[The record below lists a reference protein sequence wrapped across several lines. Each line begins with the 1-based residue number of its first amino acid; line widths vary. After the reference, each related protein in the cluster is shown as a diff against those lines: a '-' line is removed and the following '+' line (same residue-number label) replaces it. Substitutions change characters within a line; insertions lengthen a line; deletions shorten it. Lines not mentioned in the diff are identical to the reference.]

1 LPQHWLTP
9 GVEAE
14 VIGAKALAL
23 GPEPI
28 IGAQRV
34 ALRLADRRLTLV
46 TDGMGPFK
54 PDHADLNGAA
64 ATAPGTRP

>member
-1 LPQHWLTP
+1 
-9 GVEAE
+9 
-14 VIGAKALAL
+14 
-23 GPEPI
+23 
-28 IGAQRV
+28 V

-64 ATAPGTRP
+64 ATAPGARP